1 MLQTQ
6 HVKNKTHYLSTIQT
20 ICLSSF
26 LHFFEV
32 YNEIYLKYKY
42 KYKRIFSKLLLEE
55 KHMLVFY
62 VVYILGEKQIES
74 NILCEMM
81 DLYFLNF
88 FTKNKALRFSHVI
101 FSSTKI
107 ESDICLP

>member
-1 MLQTQ
+1 MFLVVQLAVTM
-6 HVKNKTHYLSTIQT
+6 KNCLLSLIL
-20 ICLSSF
+20 ISS
-26 LHFFEV
+26 FFEV